1 MPLLVAE
8 PRAFPDTLFSDPGA
22 LAAREGRWWV
32 LYTRARMEK
41 ALARKLRAQEIPFYL
56 PLYENALTSGG
67 RKRSSYLPLFTGYVF
82 LYGDDSA
89 RLAALET
96 NLLCTTI
103 PVPDQARLYED
114 LCRVER
120 VLGGTVPVTPEMEL
134 PPGSPVEITDGA
146 FRGLSGKVVRRGA
159 KTRLVVEVEFL
170 RRGVSIEVEEWTLR
184 PLPDTEPRAPHNRP
198 GLTSQAS

>member
-8 PRAFPDTLFSDPGA
+8 PRAFPDTLFTDPEA
-22 LAAREGRWWV
+22 LAGRSGRWWV

-56 PLYENALTSGG
+56 PLYEHALTSGG
-67 RKRSSYLPLFTGYVF
+67 RKRSSYLPLFSGYVF
-82 LYGDDSA
+82 LFGDESD
-89 RLAALET
+89 RVTALET

-103 PVPDQARLYED
+103 PVTNQERLYQD

-120 VLGGTVPVTPEMEL
+120 VLGGTAPVTPETEL
-134 PPGSPVEITDGA
+134 PPGTPVAITSGA
-146 FRGLSGKVVRRGA
+146 FQGLSGKVIRRGA
-159 KTRLVVEVEFL
+159 QTRLVVEVEFL

-184 PLPDTEPRAPHNRP
+184 PLDPAAECA
-198 GLTSQAS
+198 